1 MPSLPASC
9 ARPAL
14 TMSTFVRVCVALRHV
29 YVVGSQNAGEG
40 ECMWNMKKHLCY
52 PKKIMLFGH
61 EIDMVKLH
69 GDEDEV

>member
-1 MPSLPASC
+1 M
-9 ARPAL
+9 
-14 TMSTFVRVCVALRHV
+14 CVALRHV